1 MALAMSDNITYIE
14 GRDTRVRA
22 MATVQITLPDDLAR
36 DLATS
41 GLLEPQTLETI
52 LRDRLKATRI
62 VDFSTLRTAIRA
74 NPAAPITNEEINA
87 EIEAYRTEQRRETG
101 RRPPTGPGSAAATP
115 PHKPPGWKSAPE
127 PHPGLPNDRRPPG
140 KVRVSAAHPTP
151 PTARESRATA

>member
-74 NPAAPITNEEINA
+74 NPAAPITNEEINT
-87 EIEAYRTEQRRETG
+87 EIEAYRTEQRRDTG
-101 RRPPTGPGSAAATP
+101 LTTLYRSGIGGSNAAA
-115 PHKPPGWKSAPE
+115 
-127 PHPGLPNDRRPPG
+127 
-140 KVRVSAAHPTP
+140 
-151 PTARESRATA
+151 